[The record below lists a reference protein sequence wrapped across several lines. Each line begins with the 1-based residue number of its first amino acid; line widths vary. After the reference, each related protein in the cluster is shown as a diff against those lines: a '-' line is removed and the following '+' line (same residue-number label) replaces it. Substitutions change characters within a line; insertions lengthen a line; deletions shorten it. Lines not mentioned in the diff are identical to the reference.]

1 LVKIVR
7 LGITFPPELLDDF
20 DSIIRKMGYKNRSKA
35 IQDSVASFISE
46 YKHLEKEKGERVG
59 VLSVLY
65 DHTTKGLEE
74 KLTHIQHRFS
84 SIILSTMHV
93 HLDEK
98 DCLQA
103 IAVKGDTDEIR
114 KLLQSLLTN
123 KGVKQA
129 KLGIVSASSRT

>member
-1 LVKIVR
+1 LTKIVR
-7 LGITFPPELLDDF
+7 LGITFPPELLEDF
-20 DSIIRKMGYKNRSKA
+20 DSIIKKMGYNNRSKA

-46 YKHLEKEKGERVG
+46 YKYLEKEKGERVG
-59 VLSVLY
+59 VLSILY
-65 DHTTKGLEE
+65 DHTAKGLEE
-74 KLTHIQHRFS
+74 RLTHIQHRFS
-84 SIILSTMHV
+84 GIIRSTMHV

-129 KLGIVSASSRT
+129 KLGIVSVRSGT

>member
-1 LVKIVR
+1 MVKIVR

-20 DSIIRKMGYKNRSKA
+20 DNIIEKMGYKNRSKA

-46 YKHLEKEKGERVG
+46 YKYLEKERGERVG

-65 DHTTKGLEE
+65 DHTAKGLEE
-74 KLTHIQHRFS
+74 RLTHIQHRFS
-84 SIILSTMHV
+84 TIIRATMHV

-103 IAVKGDTDEIR
+103 IAVKGNTDEIR

-129 KLGIVSASSRT
+129 KLGIV